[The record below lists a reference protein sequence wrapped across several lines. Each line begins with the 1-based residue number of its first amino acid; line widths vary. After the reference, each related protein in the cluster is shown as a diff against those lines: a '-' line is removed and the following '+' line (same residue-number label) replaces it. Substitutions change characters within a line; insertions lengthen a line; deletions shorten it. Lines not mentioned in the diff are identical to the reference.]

1 MSRTIEVRAVRGR
14 KRIYVTLVQERFATG
29 VYADPANAAVM
40 SFVRQLA
47 RQGLA
52 QWTALS
58 NGIIEVTLFSGEVF
72 HLDETSVTRV
82 G

>member
-1 MSRTIEVRAVRGR
+1 MSRTIEVRAVPGR

-40 SFVRQLA
+40 SFVSQLA

-52 QWTALS
+52 QWTGLG

-82 G
+82 S

>member
-14 KRIYVTLVQERFATG
+14 KSIYVTLVQERFATG
-29 VYADPANAAVM
+29 VYADPANAAVL

-52 QWTALS
+52 RRTALC
-58 NGIIEVTLFSGEVF
+58 NGVIELTLVSGEVF

-82 G
+82 S

>member
-52 QWTALS
+52 RRTALC
-58 NGIIEVTLFSGEVF
+58 NGVIELTLVSGEVF

>member
-52 QWTALS
+52 RRTALC
-58 NGIIEVTLFSGEVF
+58 NGVIELTLVSGEVF

-82 G
+82 S